1 MLKVIVISDHL
12 TPIEFVASLLQE
24 IFGHS
29 KEVAEK
35 TALLAHL
42 NGEAPCGICREHAE
56 ANNLVSSATAL
67 SRQTGYPL
75 GFAILPLPFWERAVG
90 YLLRM
95 VMKVTPGSCIR
106 LARSR
111 HS

>member
-1 MLKVIVISDHL
+1 MLKVIVIGDHL

-42 NGEAPCGICREHAE
+42 NGEAPCGIFREHAE
-56 ANNLVSSATAL
+56 ANNLVSCATAL

-75 GFAILPLPFWERAVG
+75 GFAILPLPFWERAAG

-95 VMKVTPGSCIR
+95 VMKVTRGSCIR
-106 LARSR
+106 
-111 HS
+111 